1 MTKAEKK
8 LLAIFNDLDKNDCK
22 SLLSYAEFLLEKAK
36 KEGRF
41 IEASE
46 AGIKE
51 PGIEE
56 PVIIPRPSEERVV
69 AAIKRLSATFPMLKK
84 DTMLNE
90 TASLMTQHLVQ
101 GRAAEEVIDE
111 LEILFQNRYKEFCKQ
126 MASDKA
132 GDNE

>member
-8 LLAIFNDLDKNDCK
+8 LLAIFNDLDKNDCN

-41 IEASE
+41 IEAS
-46 AGIKE
+46 ID
-51 PGIEE
+51 E

-101 GRAAEEVIDE
+101 GRAAVEVIDE